1 MRPDLAPED
10 ELCFLLS
17 RGQLSPDVREQALR
31 LLASPL
37 PWPLV
42 LERARGYEILPL
54 LYRNLQTLGFPGVPD
69 PVRTELAYCFGV
81 NAIRNGLYTKELA
94 RILAWLGEAGIRA
107 MPLKGI
113 ALAESL
119 YDDPALRICADMDVL
134 VPTQN
139 VIEAY
144 HLLASFGYESEFT
157 QPALLDLMRR
167 YGKHCLLMRQE
178 RGYTYPLELHC
189 GLLMGGP
196 VERELLEEIW
206 RDAGRQSFHGV
217 GAFTLSADWE
227 FLYLAVHAAKHGGRS
242 LKWFLDL
249 DRLCSRGM
257 IAWERVSEKAQ
268 RLGWEGA
275 VRSSLS
281 ACVSLFD
288 TPVNPVFRPQPQP
301 RGSRPPRPPDFQI
314 LTEILFCLKL
324 LKTPGRKLRFLT
336 FFLFVP
342 SPSDCRFLPLPASLF
357 FLYYPLR
364 PLRLACRTLWWLV
377 KGGLKSLHGSRA

>member
-1 MRPDLAPED
+1 MSPDLAPED
-10 ELCFLLS
+10 ELCLLLS
-17 RGQLSPDVREQALR
+17 RGQLSPDVREQARR

-37 PWPLV
+37 AWPLV

-69 PVRTELAYCFGV
+69 PVRTELADCFGV
-81 NAIRNGLYTKELA
+81 NAIRNVLYTKELA
-94 RILAWLGEAGIRA
+94 RILALLGEAGIRA

-134 VPTQN
+134 VPTKN

-157 QPALLDLMRR
+157 QPALWDLARR
-167 YGKHCLLMRQE
+167 YRRDCLLMRQD
-178 RGYTYPLELHC
+178 RAYTYPLELHW
-189 GLLMGGP
+189 GLLWGGP

-206 RDAGRQSFHGV
+206 REAGRRSFHGV
-217 GAFTLSADWE
+217 PAFTLSADWE
-227 FLYLAVHAAKHGGRS
+227 FLYLAVHAAKHGWRS

-257 IAWERVSEKAQ
+257 IDWERVSEKAQ

-288 TPVNPVFRPQPQP
+288 TPVNPVFGVKAQPC
-301 RGSRPPRPPDFQI
+301 RSRPPRPADLQL

-324 LKTPGRKLRFLT
+324 LKTPVRKLRFLT
-336 FFLFVP
+336 AFWLVP
-342 SPSDCRFLPLPASLF
+342 TPSDCRFLPLPASLF

-364 PLRLACRTLWWLV
+364 PLRLACRTLWWFV
-377 KGGLKSLHGSRA
+377 KGGLKSLRGSRA